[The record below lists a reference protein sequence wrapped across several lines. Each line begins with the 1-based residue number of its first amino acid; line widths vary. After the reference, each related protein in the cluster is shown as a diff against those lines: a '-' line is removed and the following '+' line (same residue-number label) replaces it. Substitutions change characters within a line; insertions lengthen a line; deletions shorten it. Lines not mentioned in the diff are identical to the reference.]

1 MADERY
7 RNFATVIYPESAPE
21 NWQDII
27 ADLCIPCF
35 ISPLHD
41 SDINPTGE
49 NKKEHRHVMFMFEG
63 KKSKE
68 QVKKIFDSFGG
79 VGCEVIGSIRG
90 YARYLC
96 HLDNPEKHQ
105 YSISDVLMFGGA
117 DYLHIIGLAS
127 DKYKGVREMI
137 EFINT
142 NGILH
147 FADMLEYCSV
157 HRPDWF
163 KLLCDNSAYIV
174 KEYIFSYNRKV
185 SQFNLPDDN
194 EEV

>member
-7 RNFATVIYPESAPE
+7 RNFATVVYLDSAPE
-21 NWQDII
+21 NWREII
-27 ADLCIPCF
+27 AGLCIPCF
-35 ISPLHD
+35 ISPYHD
-41 SDINPTGE
+41 SDINVDGE
-49 NKKEHRHVMFMFEG
+49 PKKPHHHVQFMFEG
-63 KKSKE
+63 KKSVN
-68 QVKKIFDSFGG
+68 QVRDIIAQFGG

-96 HLDNPEKHQ
+96 HLDNPDKAQ
-105 YSISDVLMFGGA
+105 YNVSDVAAYGGA

-137 EFINT
+137 DFVQE

-147 FADMLEYCSV
+147 FADLLEYSSV
-157 HRPDWF
+157 HRSDWF

-174 KEYIFSYNRKV
+174 KEYIFSYNRRV
-185 SQFNLPDDN
+185 SSSNISDEL
-194 EEV
+194 E